1 MENKELKRR
10 TAVERERQLAW
21 KQLGYGLLDWRLAR
35 VGPQQT
41 EIPNEELTLAHRS
54 AYEICRLTLACLAS
68 AADEAER
75 TILRDTFSMTVS
87 TLYMY
92 GTPETLAWV
101 KAFNEQ
107 VGDDEVAMKY
117 SILNA
122 LLGFP
127 SERLSALKRMIVLDL
142 PPDLRY
148 SRDYALL
155 SYLWEPDPIPYCLTP
170 DEQRELAKY
179 LREHPFQFG
188 TKKAERMIKSAL
200 KQIG

>member
-1 MENKELKRR
+1 VKDEDLRRR
-10 TAVERERQLAW
+10 TAAERERHLAW
-21 KQLGYGLLDWRLAR
+21 KELGYGLLDWRLAR

-41 EIPNEELTLAHRS
+41 EIPNEELALAHRS
-54 AYEICRLTLACLAS
+54 AYEICRLALACLRS

-75 TILRDTFSMTVS
+75 TILRDTFSMTVR
-87 TLYMY
+87 TLDMY
-92 GTPETLAWV
+92 GTPETLAWL
-101 KAFNEQ
+101 KAFDEQ

-117 SILNA
+117 EILNA

-170 DEQRELAKY
+170 DEQGELAKY

-188 TKKAERMIKSAL
+188 TKKAEKMIKSAL
-200 KQIG
+200 KNF

>member
-1 MENKELKRR
+1 
-10 TAVERERQLAW
+10 
-21 KQLGYGLLDWRLAR
+21 
-35 VGPQQT
+35 
-41 EIPNEELTLAHRS
+41 
-54 AYEICRLTLACLAS
+54 
-68 AADEAER
+68 
-75 TILRDTFSMTVS
+75 MTVS
-87 TLYMY
+87 TLDMY
-92 GTPETLAWV
+92 GTPETLAWL
-101 KAFNEQ
+101 KAFDEQ
-107 VGDDEVAMKY
+107 VGHDEVAMKY
-117 SILNA
+117 KILNA

-188 TKKAERMIKSAL
+188 TKKAEKMIKSAL